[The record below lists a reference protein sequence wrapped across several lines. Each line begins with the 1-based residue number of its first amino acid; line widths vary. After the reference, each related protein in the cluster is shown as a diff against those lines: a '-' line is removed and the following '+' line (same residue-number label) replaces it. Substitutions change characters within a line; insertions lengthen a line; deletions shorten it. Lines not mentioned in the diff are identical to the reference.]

1 LLIAIAL
8 VHNFLI
14 KMLKKI
20 LCCSLVAIAIWVFPL
35 NPTLADSS
43 DSLNTEAIFTANCA
57 GCHPQGGNIIRRGKT
72 LKAKALKRN
81 HLDSIE
87 SIISLVTEGKG
98 NMPAYKER
106 LTTEEISAVSEYV
119 MQKAA
124 TNWR

>member
-1 LLIAIAL
+1 
-8 VHNFLI
+8 
-14 KMLKKI
+14 MLKKM
-20 LCCSLVAIAIWVFPL
+20 LCFCLIAIAIWVLPL
-35 NPTLADSS
+35 NPTLA

-72 LKAKALKRN
+72 LKAKALKSN

-87 SIISLVTEGKG
+87 AIISLVTEGKG
-98 NMPAYKER
+98 NMPAYRER
-106 LTTEEISAVSEYV
+106 LTTEEIVAVSDYV